1 MVINMNKHLDLLND
15 LYCWFY
21 MKYNID
27 DIDTETLRRVANNTI
42 IHYLKNDINYEMWG
56 WECNRVK
63 QQHEQQNN

>member
-1 MVINMNKHLDLLND
+1 
-15 LYCWFY
+15 

-63 QQHEQQNN
+63 QQHEPQNN